1 MDSFYIYQMVVTYG
15 TKLLVAILVL
25 LIGLKVI
32 KLISKG
38 LSKRFEKA
46 ELDPSLRPFL
56 VSLVKI
62 TLQVLLIVSVISML
76 GIAMT
81 SFIAVFGAVA
91 FAVGL
96 SLQGSLSN
104 FAGGVLI
111 LILKPF
117 KVGDYIEA
125 AGHAGTVREIQVFH
139 TLLDTPDN
147 KRIIVPNG
155 VLSNTSTVNYNINP
169 IRRVDFT
176 FGAGYE
182 DSIDKVK
189 EMLLNIGANHPLVL
203 KDQPPQVVLGE
214 HGDSAL
220 IFYLRVWCEK
230 EHYWTIYFEILEQV
244 KKGFDEEGINIPYP
258 QRDVHLIGSNGQDK

>member
-96 SLQGSLSN
+96 SLQGA
-104 FAGGVLI
+104 FPI
-111 LILKPF
+111 LP
-117 KVGDYIEA
+117 V
-125 AGHAGTVREIQVFH
+125 VF
-139 TLLDTPDN
+139 
-147 KRIIVPNG
+147 
-155 VLSNTSTVNYNINP
+155 
-169 IRRVDFT
+169 
-176 FGAGYE
+176 
-182 DSIDKVK
+182 
-189 EMLLNIGANHPLVL
+189 
-203 KDQPPQVVLGE
+203 
-214 HGDSAL
+214 
-220 IFYLRVWCEK
+220 
-230 EHYWTIYFEILEQV
+230 
-244 KKGFDEEGINIPYP
+244 
-258 QRDVHLIGSNGQDK
+258 